1 MVVLSALDSP
11 LLNGIVGP
19 VLTLVVLGLL
29 RYVYKEITGAIY
41 GMKADVLKRVDNVD
55 SKVEGVISEQ
65 KAIRGELKSL
75 ADGHQSLRERTAR
88 LEGKEEARA
97 ELAHAAQAT
106 VKAVESITHQE
117 APRHD

>member
-1 MVVLSALDSP
+1 MLSALDSP

-88 LEGKEEARA
+88 LEGKEEARL
-97 ELAHAAQAT
+97 EAAQLAGAAGR
-106 VKAVESITHQE
+106 VVEAISHPTDSGGIS
-117 APRHD
+117 